1 MVVLSGPSGVG
12 KDTVLDAVYAR
23 DSSLRKIVTAT
34 TRQPRAGEQDGLS
47 YLFLST
53 DEFRHRIDE
62 GYFLE
67 WAHVH
72 NHYYGTPVESVSQL
86 CDSGVDVL
94 LKIDVQGC
102 QSIRQFLP
110 DSVSI
115 FLAPPSMDELYRR
128 LTARSSESPESLEI
142 RRQNALIEL
151 SALRDYQYTVV
162 NAVVEQAVQD
172 VLAIVRAERMRTSRL
187 LWAGHA
193 GRAVHPRDANGGV
206 LVTTPMCC
214 DDRSRD

>member
-1 MVVLSGPSGVG
+1 MVVVLSGPSGVG
-12 KDTVLDAVYAR
+12 KDTILDAVY
-23 DSSLRKIVTAT
+23 DQDPGLRKIVTAT

-47 YLFLST
+47 YHFLST

-67 WAHVH
+67 WAPVH
-72 NHYYGTPVESVSQL
+72 DQYYGTPVKSVSQL
-86 CDSGVDVL
+86 CDSGLDVL

-102 QSIRQFLP
+102 QSIRQLIP

-128 LTARSSESPESLEI
+128 LAARSSESPASLEI
-142 RRQNALIEL
+142 RQQNALIEI
-151 SALRDYQYTVV
+151 SAMPNYQYVVV
-162 NAVVEQAVQD
+162 NSVVEQAVQD

-187 LWAGHA
+187 L
-193 GRAVHPRDANGGV
+193 
-206 LVTTPMCC
+206 
-214 DDRSRD
+214 